1 MISEKET
8 KIILEI
14 LGLKPARVATAINV
28 DKSDLSNVIN
38 RRRRLSSVNKA
49 FAEYVGRELTDQLI
63 QAGEADPLTTP

>member
-14 LGLKPARVATAINV
+14 LGLKTAEVAKAIDC

-38 RRRRLSSVNKA
+38 RRRRIPRVNRA
-49 FAEYVGRELTDQLI
+49 FAEHVGRELTIRLI
-63 QAGEADPLTTP
+63 EAGESTQVTTP

>member
-14 LGLKPARVATAINV
+14 LGIKPARVAPAINC

-38 RRRRLSSVNKA
+38 RRKRLPAVNKA
-49 FAEYVGRELTDQLI
+49 FAEYVGRELTTQLI
-63 QAGEADPLTTP
+63 EAGESAPLTTP